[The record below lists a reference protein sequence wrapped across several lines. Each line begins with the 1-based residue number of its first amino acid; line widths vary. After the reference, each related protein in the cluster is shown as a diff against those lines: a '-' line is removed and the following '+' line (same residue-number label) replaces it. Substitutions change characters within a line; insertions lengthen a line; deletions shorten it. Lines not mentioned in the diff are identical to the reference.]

1 MIKKKNLF
9 TMFIA
14 TLAIIMTLGMLGA
27 CGNDDSDEVFR
38 IGNFLPLSGGL
49 AAFGIEGR
57 NALELAV
64 ELINE
69 EGGFNGVP
77 VELIVYDVS
86 TPVDAVSTVNRLIEL
101 HDIDALIASVTSSEI
116 LAIGPIANE
125 NSIITFGGGTS
136 PTWMEPDWPFLFRA
150 AMNTD
155 VAMVL
160 TAEMVREMGATRAAI
175 FHGLDDSSI
184 ASADTFAVEAEA
196 RGISIVTREAHAAGD
211 VDFSAQIAN
220 IFASDP
226 HVVFFGT
233 LGADTINFV
242 DQLRTLGW
250 TGVVINNEAFAHFM
264 IDAVGVENSN
274 YVFFTN
280 PYVTYTTPEEASAIP
295 AMQRFLELYFE
306 RWGEMPATEIPYRT
320 WDSITSLWEAA
331 KLAPDNSPESLRQA
345 ANRVVFDGLGGT
357 IDFTDGSREGYQ
369 FFNRFVII
377 NGEYVLFDDWLA
389 AGGLQ
394 TFFQNTGH
402 SFD

>member
-1 MIKKKNLF
+1 MKKKY
-9 TMFIA
+9 
-14 TLAIIMTLGMLGA
+14 LAIIAVVLVMVMSLGVFSA
-27 CGNDDSDEVFR
+27 CGGGEEEEQVFR

-64 ELINE
+64 ELINA

-86 TPVDAVSTVNRLIEL
+86 SAVDAVSTVNRLIEL
-101 HDIDALIASVTSSEI
+101 HNIDALIASVTSSEI

-155 VAMVL
+155 VAMAL
-160 TAEMVREMGATRAAI
+160 TADMVQQMGASRAAI

-184 ASADTFAVEAEA
+184 ASADAFAAEAQA
-196 RGISIVTREAHAAGD
+196 RGITITTREAHATGD

-233 LGADTINFV
+233 LGAETISFV
-242 DQLRTLGW
+242 DQLRVLGW
-250 TGVVINNEAFAHFM
+250 TGVVINNESFAHFM
-264 IDAVGVENSN
+264 IDAVGIENSN

-280 PYVTYTTPEEASAIP
+280 PYVTYVSPEDAYAIP
-295 AMQRFLELYFE
+295 AMQRFLELYVE
-306 RWGEMPATEIPYRT
+306 RFGEMPATEIPYRT

-331 KLAPDNSPESLRQA
+331 RLAPDNSPESLRQA
-345 ANRVVFDGLGGT
+345 ANQVVFEGLGGT
-357 IDFTDGSREGYQ
+357 IDFRNGTREGYQ
-369 FFNRFVII
+369 FFNRFVVI

-389 AGGLQ
+389 SGGLDA
-394 TFFQNTGH
+394 FFQSTGH